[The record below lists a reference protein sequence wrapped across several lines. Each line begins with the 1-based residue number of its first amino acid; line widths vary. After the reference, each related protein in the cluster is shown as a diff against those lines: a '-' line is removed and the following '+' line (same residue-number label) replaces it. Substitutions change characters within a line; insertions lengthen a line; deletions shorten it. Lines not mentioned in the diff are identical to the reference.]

1 MFGPAWHC
9 LTQFDVQADSVLQMV
24 LDLGR
29 YLDNHPIPD
38 HEDIVNIIKEI
49 VGTIVTSVNGKTGDV
64 TLKLSDVTGTDSW
77 PVWILSNA
85 EYGEIT
91 DATMLDA
98 YDNDGFRLLYVQ
110 AGDDPEKEPAFLMI
124 PGRTFNPDG
133 ITRYIFTGGG
143 GSGGGAVQSVN
154 GKVGTVVLTAAD
166 VGALPDTYTVPVTKV
181 FDQTGE
187 IGHDVNVRAGGDGAS
202 PTAVIERKANNNI
215 ELRLIA
221 SKSQLNLNTRNED
234 GTYTDNIIYP
244 PAVSSVNGMTGNVA
258 LTAKDIGA
266 YGPDNAPPYPVTS
279 VNTKIG
285 AVTLA
290 ASDVG
295 APNIA
300 EFNSLA
306 TQVGTKY
313 GPDNAPPYPVTG
325 RTDETG
331 TALFFANGSGSVG
344 VAGDT
349 SGNVYGINRSGE
361 GLKMYSPLNPPP
373 ASAIPCYYARSNTA
387 LWVGNTDTAVPFQET
402 VLSGAGISYSN
413 ATFTIPAGTYA
424 ISIFIGGALN
434 TSDSTQVIL
443 KTVNTSTTLYYVQSY
458 FSATP
463 SNQFLLPW
471 PMQLYQFASTTTFR
485 VVAQIDAG
493 GSIGAYNPYTISIIK
508 LA

>member
-24 LDLGR
+24 LNLGR

-38 HEDIVNIIKEI
+38 HEGIVNIIKEI
-49 VGTIVTSVNGKTGDV
+49 VGTIVTSVNGKTGEV
-64 TLKLSDVTGTDSW
+64 NLKLSDVTGTDSW

-166 VGALPDTYTVPVTKV
+166 VGAATPA
-181 FDQTGE
+181 
-187 IGHDVNVRAGGDGAS
+187 DV
-202 PTAVIERKANNNI
+202 TAV
-215 ELRLIA
+215 
-221 SKSQLNLNTRNED
+221 
-234 GTYTDNIIYP
+234 DNK
-244 PAVSSVNGMTGNVA
+244 VA
-258 LTAKDIGA
+258 AK
-266 YGPDNAPPYPVTS
+266 YGPDNPPPYPVTS
-279 VNTKIG
+279 VNTKTG
-285 AVTLA
+285 AVSLT

-295 APNIA
+295 A
-300 EFNSLA
+300 A
-306 TQVGTKY
+306 TNASVAAKY
-313 GPDNAPPYPVTG
+313 GPDNPPPYPVTG
-325 RTDETG
+325 RVDSAG
-331 TALFFANGSGSVG
+331 SASFFVK
-344 VAGDT
+344 D
-349 SGNVYGINRSGE
+349 SGNV
-361 GLKMYSPLNPPP
+361 GLVADGAGNVFGLNTAGTGVKMYSPINPPP
-373 ASAIPCYYARSNTA
+373 ASPIPCYYARSNTRLSVA
-387 LWVGNTDTAVPFQET
+387 NTDTAVPFQEA
-402 VLSGAGISYSN
+402 VLSGAGISYSD

-424 ISIFIGGALN
+424 ISIIISGALN
-434 TSDSTQVIL
+434 TSDSTQVTL
-443 KTVNTSTTLYYVQSY
+443 KTVNVSATLYYVQSF

-463 SNQFLLPW
+463 SNQFVLPW
-471 PMQLYQFASTTTFR
+471 PMQLYQFASTATFR
-485 VVAQIDAG
+485 VVARIDSG
-493 GSIGAYNPYTISIIK
+493 GSIGTYNPYTISIIK

>member
-49 VGTIVTSVNGKTGDV
+49 VGTIVTSVNGKTGEV
-64 TLKLSDVTGTDSW
+64 NLKLSDVTGTDSW

-166 VGALPDTYTVPVTKV
+166 VGAATPA
-181 FDQTGE
+181 
-187 IGHDVNVRAGGDGAS
+187 DV
-202 PTAVIERKANNNI
+202 TAV
-215 ELRLIA
+215 
-221 SKSQLNLNTRNED
+221 
-234 GTYTDNIIYP
+234 DNK
-244 PAVSSVNGMTGNVA
+244 VA
-258 LTAKDIGA
+258 AK
-266 YGPDNAPPYPVTS
+266 YGPDNVPPYPVTRVFGKTGNISPNNDIRDIGGGINGLLVEHKTGSTGQFAAGLVISTNQLTYRVKEDGEESFSDYTVYNQRNPPPYPVTS
-279 VNTKIG
+279 VNTKTG
-285 AVTLA
+285 AVSLT

-295 APNIA
+295 A
-300 EFNSLA
+300 A
-306 TQVGTKY
+306 TNASVAAKY
-313 GPDNAPPYPVTG
+313 GPDNPPPYPVTG
-325 RTDETG
+325 RVDSAG
-331 TALFFANGSGSVG
+331 SASFFVK
-344 VAGDT
+344 D
-349 SGNVYGINRSGE
+349 SGNVGLVADGAGNVFGINTAGT
-361 GLKMYSPLNPPP
+361 GVKMYSPINPPP
-373 ASAIPCYYARSNTA
+373 ASPIPCYYARSNTRLSVA
-387 LWVGNTDTAVPFQET
+387 NTDTAVPFQET

-424 ISIFIGGALN
+424 ISIIINGALN
-434 TSDSTQVIL
+434 ASDSTQVTL
-443 KTVNTSTTLYYVQSY
+443 KTVNVSATLYYVQSF

-463 SNQFLLPW
+463 SNQFVLPW
-471 PMQLYQFASTTTFR
+471 PMQLYQFASTATFR
-485 VVAQIDAG
+485 VVARIDSG
-493 GSIGAYNPYTISIIK
+493 GSIGTYNPYTISIIK